1 MHLVALAVD
10 VGHNL
15 LFVGDACL
23 FLLDKA
29 VRDAFDLGADRVQ
42 SVVVILYAV
51 SFFLL
56 DCSLE
61 FVPEKPRLESQ
72 EAEKRFNQN
81 LTCACDSCS
90 RFP

>member
-42 SVVVILYAV
+42 SVVVILDTV

-56 DCSLE
+56 DCRLE
-61 FVPEKPRLESQ
+61 FVPRQ
-72 EAEKRFNQN
+72 
-81 LTCACDSCS
+81 
-90 RFP
+90 